1 MGLKLQAFQDMESK
15 ARGAEADSRSYPGTL
30 GSAAVGPVGVG
41 WFPGLQLPESPVGDR
56 ANSFDCHGQSF
67 GSKITSFSGHGEE
80 GQGN

>member
-1 MGLKLQAFQDMESK
+1 MERK
-15 ARGAEADSRSYPGTL
+15 ARGTKAESRIYPGTL
-30 GSAAVGPVGVG
+30 GSDAAGPLRFG
-41 WFPGLQLPESPVGDR
+41 WLPGLQLPERLVGDR